1 MNPSRSIPHTPYE
14 RGYSKSGTKYIQ
26 SSTQCA
32 GSFSKPTECETQPF
46 RIPSNDLRL
55 TYPASARKKNAAGS
69 APKLVRSIG
78 AERAALFRIETRSRN
93 VGVIAPEGRAA
104 VARVPIDP
112 RGIGVRLD
120 PDVVSVQAVPAVR
133 IRRPLARS
141 EIDARLTDL
150 KLCWN
155 DRADREKKG
164 KRRRSKC
171 SSLLSGNTHPKTSLP
186 H

>member
-1 MNPSRSIPHTPYE
+1 MCRILFETNGMRNATIPHSVKRFKVNVSCVGAQE
-14 RGYSKSGTKYIQ
+14 
-26 SSTQCA
+26 
-32 GSFSKPTECETQPF
+32 
-46 RIPSNDLRL
+46 
-55 TYPASARKKNAAGS
+55 NAAGS

-112 RGIGVRLD
+112 RSIGVRLD

-141 EIDARLTDL
+141 EIDARLTGL

-164 KRRRSKC
+164 KRRRRKC
-171 SSLLSGNTHPKTSLP
+171 SSLLSGNTHTKTSLP